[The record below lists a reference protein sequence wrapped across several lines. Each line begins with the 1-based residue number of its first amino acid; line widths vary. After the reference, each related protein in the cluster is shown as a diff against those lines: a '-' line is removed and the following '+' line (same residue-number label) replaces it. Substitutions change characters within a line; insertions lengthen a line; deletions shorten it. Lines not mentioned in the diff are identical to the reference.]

1 MGQAH
6 LRSFLWKGGE
16 GKGHGGKQGASQ
28 HPVFVFLSI
37 SMQFGCNVQV
47 GQSWVVGALVL
58 VILFTAVG
66 SKCSVLMR
74 RLAAGLGGGA
84 SSGAELPGPPPAL
97 PGSEVARRWRAG
109 GRGGRG
115 RAEAA
120 DSPAINSLGYMSR
133 SAERR
138 PQFSRPP
145 AAGRRPRAHRSAR
158 GCPGPGPRPGGASRS
173 AGLTVAPRTGRP
185 SHLPVPSATPPRRA
199 AAAAHLAGSPPT
211 PSPREVPPA
220 VYPSPSTHPP
230 LVQRVEIVSHPPQL
244 GPDLSGPLLLLPPD
258 SRGCLGGAARQGPRS
273 AGHWRFQVLL
283 RRRE

>member
-84 SSGAELPGPPPAL
+84 SSGAELPVRKYLLSAYWMPDTMHIISSYYKQRWSKLLQWTSLQVISGAL
-97 PGSEVARRWRAG
+97 
-109 GRGGRG
+109 
-115 RAEAA
+115 
-120 DSPAINSLGYMSR
+120 DAIQKLG
-133 SAERR
+133 
-138 PQFSRPP
+138 
-145 AAGRRPRAHRSAR
+145 
-158 GCPGPGPRPGGASRS
+158 
-173 AGLTVAPRTGRP
+173 
-185 SHLPVPSATPPRRA
+185 
-199 AAAAHLAGSPPT
+199 
-211 PSPREVPPA
+211 
-220 VYPSPSTHPP
+220 
-230 LVQRVEIVSHPPQL
+230 
-244 GPDLSGPLLLLPPD
+244 
-258 SRGCLGGAARQGPRS
+258 
-273 AGHWRFQVLL
+273 VLL
-283 RRRE
+283 FHVTLRSTWYSFSWKSN